1 LTGSGRQAYIL
12 PVGRNRRSEGDE
24 MTYDL
29 NRERYAQETALFED
43 ETEEDYLALQGE
55 TPTEEEARLWAEI
68 DERVEAMTPELS

>member
-1 LTGSGRQAYIL
+1 
-12 PVGRNRRSEGDE
+12 